1 MLQVARTDGMRP
13 EWGTVGEVEEPWGC
27 RLYTKDAQ
35 EELLDLYYRAI
46 LQAAPTGIEAEFT
59 RERLEEE
66 YAIGCIACPINGWCG
81 VVGIN
86 QGINANAWRGGVQR
100 GGFTNRGGVTG
111 VVAHAGFNGELTINQ
126 CIWYIG

>member
-66 YAIGCIACPINGWCG
+66 YAIGCIAWYVCSYLDKPLVPKFVHLTTEVNLG
-81 VVGIN
+81 V
-86 QGINANAWRGGVQR
+86 
-100 GGFTNRGGVTG
+100 
-111 VVAHAGFNGELTINQ
+111 HCFN
-126 CIWYIG
+126 